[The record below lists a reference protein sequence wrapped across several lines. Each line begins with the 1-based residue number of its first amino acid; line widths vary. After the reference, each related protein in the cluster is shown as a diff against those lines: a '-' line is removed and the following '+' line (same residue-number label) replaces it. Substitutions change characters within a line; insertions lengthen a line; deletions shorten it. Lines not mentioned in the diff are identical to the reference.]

1 MLLTVSQRS
10 CKKWQKLILV
20 DFCPQSHPWI
30 APDQQ
35 WHHGP
40 RTVHSRPRHHL
51 WLALGEGPDAFS
63 NFPFPLLDTHSFL
76 TSCARRHIE
85 DNNGVNYFMEKRFK
99 GWTHSENARSW
110 MFSRYL
116 NYSPRTLFPFFLGSP
131 RNLQENQPQRKIQA
145 GLSNEGWWGSESRQ
159 LYHLLR
165 GRGDWWAQRPAFP
178 LTDARKEPEK
188 VRDKCSPHFVLHI
201 QKNFS
206 KERPKIYVC
215 SLNLFLSGTG
225 FQIWKWQGNYWWN
238 LCRSV
243 Q

>member
-1 MLLTVSQRS
+1 MAKAYIGRFLPPESPLDCTRS
-10 CKKWQKLILV
+10 AMTPWTKSCSLHAKASSLI
-20 DFCPQSHPWI
+20 
-30 APDQQ
+30 
-35 WHHGP
+35 G
-40 RTVHSRPRHHL
+40 R
-51 WLALGEGPDAFS
+51 EGPDAFS

-85 DNNGVNYFMEKRFK
+85 DNNGVNCFVEKRFK
-99 GWTHSENARSW
+99 GWTHSENPRSW
-110 MFSRYL
+110 MFSHYL